1 MGEIGTL
8 ANNPLRHSK
17 KIAITLIALSS
28 RSAIA
33 GGIPSEIAYSLSDAY
48 VLQVEELLHADE
60 VIALA
65 RQAEVHYASLFFKI
79 LSKCPANVNCEPF
92 VSIQLCQR

>member
-1 MGEIGTL
+1 MFEADQSQHLCQL
-8 ANNPLRHSK
+8 AGAGHNPLRHSK
-17 KIAITLIALSS
+17 NIAITLIALSS

-65 RQAEVHYASLFFKI
+65 RQAEVHYATLVRDHI
-79 LSKCPANVNCEPF
+79 DGM
-92 VSIQLCQR
+92 Q